1 MPEASRAIKVP
12 GDEHSNQRGEITAV
26 LVALQST
33 APFAH
38 ILFKTDSMYVIEG
51 LTKHLTKWEDIGWID
66 IKNADLFKATAFHL
80 RRRSAPT
87 DFLWVKGHSGEE
99 GNEKADALARDGV
112 LKQSADDIDLNVP
125 AEFNLRGARLMSM
138 SQSLLYRGI
147 MSKQGPMDTRRA
159 ALAPLDMARH
169 AIADL
174 SGSVLS
180 DEAIW
185 LSTRRKDLRTPIRQ
199 FLFRAL
205 HNSHRIG
212 GFWRNVPGYSERE
225 KCAYCG
231 EEESMEHIMIDCERS
246 YSTTVWNLVRD
257 AWPEGRGILPRI
269 TLGLILGCGA
279 LQMNIEDQLSKRD
292 RPAQGRS
299 RLLRIL
305 ISESAYLVW
314 ILRCE
319 HTMGGKSHTP
329 REVQRRWANVVQRRL
344 ETDQAT
350 ASKII
355 RTSSYIRKVQGTWT
369 GLLAEEQALP
379 ENWAKSLEVLVGIK
393 LPGIRRQE
401 YPR

>member
-1 MPEASRAIKVP
+1 AIKVP
-12 GDEHSNQRGEITAV
+12 GNEHSNQRGEIVAV
-26 LVALQST
+26 LVALQTT
-33 APFAH
+33 APFEH

-51 LTKHLTKWEDIGWID
+51 LTRHLAKWEDIGWIE

-99 GNEKADALARDGV
+99 GNEMADALAREGV
-112 LKQSADDIDLNVP
+112 MKQIADDIDLGVP
-125 AEFNLRGARLMSM
+125 AEFDLRGARLASM

-147 MSKQGPMDTRRA
+147 MNRQGPTGVRRA

-174 SGSVLS
+174 NGSMLS
-180 DEAIW
+180 DEALW
-185 LSTRRKDLRTPIRQ
+185 MSTRRKDLRTPIRQ

-212 GFWRNVPGYSERE
+212 GFWRNIPGYAERE

-231 EEESMEHIMIDCERS
+231 EEESMEHIMIECERS
-246 YSTTVWNLVRD
+246 RCMIIWDLVKD
-257 AWPEGRGILPRI
+257 AWPEGRGPLPRI

-279 LQMNIEDQLSKRD
+279 LQINVEDQQSKRE

-314 ILRCE
+314 VLRCE
-319 HTMGGKSHTP
+319 HTMGGRSHTP
-329 REVQRRWANVVQRRL
+329 QEVQRRWANAIQRRL
-344 ETDQAT
+344 EADQAT

-355 RTSSYIRKVQGTWT
+355 RTPSYSRKVQGTWT

-379 ENWAKSLEVLVGIK
+379 EHWAKSLEVL
-393 LPGIRRQE
+393 
-401 YPR
+401 